1 MAHGISNL
9 KSIIKIEGIADR
21 GDGFFQ
27 SIPMV
32 YRQADNAYNTSIIVE
47 GTDINIQTGQDRSM
61 FNGYVILEYT
71 KTTD

>member
-32 YRQADNAYNTSIIVE
+32 YRQADNAYNTSIMVE
-47 GTDINIQTGQDRSM
+47 SADINIQTDRDRSM